1 MLQDFAPGLNTVV
14 SPSVVNASPLSDLVG
29 SSTQRW
35 PPQDDAQQQPD
46 NTLPAM
52 LEMLRRSASTYAS
65 LYHAEMAE
73 HLNLGSGDI
82 RALELVME
90 FEPLTTGQLAT
101 LAGLSSGGV
110 TAVIDRLEQAGYV
123 VRDKHRH
130 DRRMIVLRPVAERC
144 AQLTAPP
151 AALMTTLTRLTDRYD
166 DRELQSMQVLLGR
179 ALQLMRQQTTRMLD
193 QHVGERPISRR

>member
-1 MLQDFAPGLNTVV
+1 MLQDFAPGLNTA
-14 SPSVVNASPLSDLVG
+14 ASPAVITARPPSDLVG
-29 SSTQRW
+29 ASTQRW
-35 PPQDDAQQQPD
+35 PPQDDMLRQSES
-46 NTLPAM
+46 TLPAL

-73 HLNLGSGDI
+73 QLNLGSGDI

-110 TAVIDRLEQAGYV
+110 TAVIDRLEQAGYI

-144 AQLTAPP
+144 ALLTTPP
-151 AALMTTLTRLTDRYD
+151 AALRETLARLSDRYD
-166 DRELQSMQVLLGR
+166 DQALQSMQVLLSR